1 MLRRLFLC
9 VLGTACA
16 FSFAGCGN
24 SAGLCPVSGKVLYNR
39 APASG
44 AVVYFQRHGDPDPS
58 HKLVPFGIVGDD
70 GSFSLYSDGLGSG
83 ALPGTYTVLIEWK
96 DLGGN
101 GVVPVKSKG
110 NSNLV
115 KRSRVR
121 SGPDRLK
128 GRYLD
133 ISKPLLQAEVKPG
146 PNQLTP
152 FELLD

>member
-1 MLRRLFLC
+1 MLKRL
-9 VLGTACA
+9 VLVVVGTACA
-16 FSFAGCGN
+16 FPAAGCGN
-24 SAGLCPVSGKVLYNR
+24 SAGLFPVSGKVLYKG

-44 AVVYFQRHGDPDPS
+44 AVVYFQRHGDPDS
-58 HKLVPFGIVGDD
+58 SNKLVPFGIVDDD
-70 GSFSLYSDGLGSG
+70 GRFSLHSDGLGSG
-83 ALPGTYTVLIEWK
+83 ALPGTYTVLIAWR
-96 DLGGN
+96 DPGGN